1 MLKYKYIWG
10 IKIKRE
16 GVYFLWEKETG
27 HCLISE
33 CDFEYN

>member
-1 MLKYKYIWG
+1 MLKYKYIWE

-16 GVYFLWEKETG
+16 GVYGKMETG